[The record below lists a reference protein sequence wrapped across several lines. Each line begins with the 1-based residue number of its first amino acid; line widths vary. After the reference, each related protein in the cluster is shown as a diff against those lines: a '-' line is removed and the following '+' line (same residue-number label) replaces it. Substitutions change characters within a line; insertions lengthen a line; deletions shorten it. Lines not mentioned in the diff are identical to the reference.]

1 METQLIKKSLALIG
15 AGLSA
20 ERGATDA
27 SYSIDVRNGMF
38 RIQCG
43 KAIDIKVVGLEVKD
57 KHLLLQ
63 VTEPKVTNGST
74 AKHKFLLGHDERD
87 WFVAAIPETF
97 TWVKDVTDAKEALKP
112 MEVLWMEKNLPGKM
126 KNKRKNKARV
136 RQGEW
141 FFVPAPNLNAVQLLI
156 FKNEPLSRGAGSKPH
171 MVDEVFR
178 TGGEKVYVSG
188 KFPRGISEEGY
199 KKIITRSPNRKRGF
213 TMMTRN
219 AEVFARG
226 RVRHSD
232 HATIFLDGWHKV
244 VMNTEAQAL
253 SRRNLA
259 FLD

>member
-1 METQLIKKSLALIG
+1 METQLIKKSLASIG
-15 AGLSA
+15 AGLLT
-20 ERGATDA
+20 EPGATDI

-38 RIQCG
+38 SIKCG
-43 KAIDIKVVGLEVKD
+43 KWVDMRVVDVEVKD

-63 VTEPKVTNGST
+63 VTEPIATTGST

-97 TWVKDVTDAKEALKP
+97 TWVKDVSDAKEALKP
-112 MEVLWMEKNLPGKM
+112 WEVLWKEKNLPGKM

-141 FFVPAPNLNAVQLLI
+141 FFVPAPNLNAIQLLI

-178 TGGEKVYVSG
+178 VGGEKVYVSR

-199 KKIITRSPNRKRGF
+199 KKIIARNPKRKGEF

-226 RVRHSD
+226 RVRHND

-244 VMNTEAQAL
+244 VMNTEAQAV

>member
-1 METQLIKKSLALIG
+1 METQLIKKSLALLG
-15 AGLSA
+15 ADLNT
-20 ERGATDA
+20 EPGATEI

-43 KAIDIKVVGLEVKD
+43 KRVDMKVVGLAVKD

-63 VTEPKVTNGST
+63 VTEPATNRNP

-87 WFVAAIPETF
+87 WFVAAIPEAF
-97 TWVKDVTDAKEALKP
+97 TWVKNVTDAKEALKP
-112 MEVLWMEKNLPGKM
+112 WEVLWKEKSLPGKA
-126 KNKRKNKARV
+126 KNKRRNKVRV

-141 FFVPAPNLNAVQLLI
+141 FFVPAPQLNPVQLLI

-171 MVDEVFR
+171 MVDEVYR
-178 TGGEKVYVSG
+178 TGGEKVFVSR

-199 KKIITRSPNRKRGF
+199 KKIITRNPNRKAEF
-213 TMMTRN
+213 TMMNRN

-226 RVRHSD
+226 RVKHND

-253 SRRNLA
+253 SRKNLA